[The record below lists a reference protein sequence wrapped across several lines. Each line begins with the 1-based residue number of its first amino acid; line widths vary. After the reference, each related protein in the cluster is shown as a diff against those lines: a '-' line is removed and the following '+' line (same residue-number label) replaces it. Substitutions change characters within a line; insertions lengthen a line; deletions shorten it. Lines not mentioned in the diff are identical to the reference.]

1 MYRVLRPNKGLV
13 AFEMRGSRD
22 GGGLEVC
29 AHMPLRMPAGV
40 LPGTRACYLAP
51 APCTMLTH
59 CLPPLGAGL
68 REVRPRVAAGARRG
82 RGSLAQPLSRLRA
95 GTRMACACA
104 CACACASRAHVHV
117 HIHVHVPCPCVDAC
131 DTCMHTHDMHMHM
144 QHAHAHATCT
154 CTCTLYLPPYAV
166 HPRARVAKLRR
177 AALPVGDA
185 AADRGALR
193 GLHPAAVER
202 HHGHHCHRTSQV
214 PAGDA
219 RAPLDG
225 PADRRRQGGPS

>member
-40 LPGTRACYLAP
+40 LPGTRAVHDAHPLLTTPRRGATRSTTSRRRRGAP
-51 APCTMLTH
+51 RPRQ
-59 CLPPLGAGL
+59 LGAASIAT
-68 REVRPRVAAGARRG
+68 P
-82 RGSLAQPLSRLRA
+82 SRHTH
-95 GTRMACACA
+95 GMCMCM
-104 CACACASRAHVHV
+104 CMCMCKPCPCPCPYPC
-117 HIHVHVPCPCVDAC
+117 PCPCVDAC